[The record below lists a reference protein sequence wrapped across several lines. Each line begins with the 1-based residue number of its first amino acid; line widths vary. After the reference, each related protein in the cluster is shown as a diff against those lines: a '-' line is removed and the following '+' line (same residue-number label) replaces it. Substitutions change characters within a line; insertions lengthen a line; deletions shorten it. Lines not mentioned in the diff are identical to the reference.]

1 MKKEQERE
9 LLSGMAQVVALLNL
23 YEYLLSDKAQKTLK
37 SKSPRKEE
45 KTSQEMVFAQYGHST
60 ILNIINLLA
69 PFLVSLGV
77 NIGYDEEDNEY
88 FLLYKDNV
96 VELTEE
102 GTDKFLE
109 RILKRTEEA

>member
-1 MKKEQERE
+1 
-9 LLSGMAQVVALLNL
+9 MAQVVALLNL
-23 YEYLLSDKAQKTLK
+23 HEYILSDKAQKTLK
-37 SKSPRKEE
+37 SKSPKREE
-45 KTSQEMVFAQYGHST
+45 KTSQEMVFAQYGHSA
-60 ILNIINLLA
+60 IVNVINLLA

-77 NIGYDEEDNEY
+77 NIGYDEESDEY

-109 RILKRTEEA
+109 RFLNKAEEA